1 LAGPIGRALGLPTHA
16 TGLIV
21 TLTQLG
27 YGAGLLLIVPLG
39 DLMETRRLAITLIA
53 LAGLALLGQGLGT
66 GPLAF
71 LLSAF
76 AVGLASVAVQIL
88 VLYAAHLAPEA
99 ARGRV
104 VGNVMSGL
112 MLGIMLARPASSM
125 IAQTGSW
132 HTVFF
137 ISAAAMAVLAVV
149 LRLALPIHAAS
160 SVMTYRALL
169 GSMAH
174 LALTTRVLQR
184 RALYQALLFG
194 AFSLFWTTVPLLL
207 AGPEFGLSQAGI
219 AAFALVGVAGAVA
232 SPIAGRLADRGW
244 SRAAT
249 TGAMLIVAT
258 AFALTH
264 LGAYGS
270 HTALACL
277 ATAGI
282 LLDFGV
288 TLNLVVGQRAIYA
301 LGAHHRGRL
310 NGLYM
315 ATFFGGGALG
325 SALGGLA
332 FARGGWAA
340 ASYLGACLPL
350 IALLAFATERR

>member
-1 LAGPIGRALGLPTHA
+1 
-16 TGLIV
+16 
-21 TLTQLG
+21 
-27 YGAGLLLIVPLG
+27 
-39 DLMETRRLAITLIA
+39 M
-53 LAGLALLGQGLGT
+53 
-66 GPLAF
+66 AF

-76 AVGLASVAVQIL
+76 AVGLASVAVQVL

-99 ARGRV
+99 DRGRV

-112 MLGIMLARPASSM
+112 MLGIMLARPASS
-125 IAQTGSW
+125 IVAQMGSW
-132 HTVFF
+132 HSVFY
-137 ISAAAMAVLAVV
+137 ISAVAMAILAAL
-149 LRLALPIHAAS
+149 LRLALPIHTAALA
-160 SVMTYRALL
+160 MTYRALL
-169 GSMAH
+169 GSMAL
-174 LALTTRVLQR
+174 LAMTTRVLQR

-194 AFSLFWTTVPLLL
+194 AFSVFWTTVPLQL

-232 SPIAGRLADRGW
+232 SPIAGRFADRGW

-249 TGAMLIVAT
+249 AGAMVVVAS

-264 LGAYGS
+264 CGTYGS
-270 HTALACL
+270 HMALACL
-277 ATAGI
+277 ACAGI
-282 LLDFGV
+282 MLDFGV

-325 SALGGLA
+325 SALGGLV
-332 FARGGWAA
+332 FARGGWPA
-340 ASYLGACLPL
+340 ASYLGAALPL
-350 IALLAFATERR
+350 VALLAFATERR